1 MTFEMPTVLMIGG
14 GQLSRMTHQAAI
26 ALGIDFRV
34 LANNLGESAAQV
46 VQQVSLGSHDD
57 ELAIRAAA
65 LDADVIT
72 FDHEHVPLGL
82 LEDLQ
87 KEGYSIQPSPQALRF
102 AQNKLLMRQ
111 RLSELGAPM
120 PAWKQIQTP
129 ADAADF
135 GLEHGWP
142 VVLKVARGGYDGRG
156 VWICNSVD
164 EIADAM
170 DLLPNS
176 EWLLEQK
183 MQFSR
188 ELSAQVARSTT
199 GETTTYPVVET
210 RQWQGMCSEVIAPAP
225 GATQE
230 MVDLAQSLA
239 IRIAT
244 ELDVT
249 GMLAVELFEVAG
261 TVYVNEL
268 AMRPHNSGHW
278 TIDGAVTSQFE
289 NHLRAVLGWP
299 LGESTPTA
307 PVVVMANL
315 IGAENELSEFGV
327 STALIDSE
335 IKLHLYGKEARPKR
349 KIGHLNLAGIEV
361 EQTLQR
367 VKTAAAE
374 IVGMEH

>member
-26 ALGIDFRV
+26 GLGIDFRV
-34 LANNLGESAAQV
+34 LANDLGESAAQV
-46 VQQVSLGSHDD
+46 VRQVSLGAHDD

-72 FDHEHVPLGL
+72 FDHEHVPLEI

-87 KEGYSIQPSPQALRF
+87 KEGYSIQPSPKALQF
-102 AQNKLLMRQ
+102 AQNKLRMRQ

-120 PAWKQIQTP
+120 PAWQQIQTP
-129 ADAADF
+129 VDAADF
-135 GLEHGWP
+135 ALEHGWP
-142 VVLKVARGGYDGRG
+142 LVLKVARGGYDGRG
-156 VWICNSVD
+156 VWVCETVE
-164 EIADAM
+164 EIAEAM
-170 DLLPNS
+170 ALLPNS
-176 EWLLEQK
+176 EWLLEQR

-199 GETTTYPVVET
+199 GETVAYPVVET

-225 GATQE
+225 DTSQE
-230 MVDLAQSLA
+230 MIDSAQSLA
-239 IRIAT
+239 IRIAN

-249 GMLAVELFEVAG
+249 GMLAVELFEVDGA
-261 TVYVNEL
+261 VYVNEL

-299 LGESTPTA
+299 LGESTPKA

-315 IGAENELSEFGV
+315 IGADGELSEFGI
-327 STALIDSE
+327 STALIDAE

-349 KIGHLNLAGIEV
+349 KIGHLNVLGIDV
-361 EQTLQR
+361 EQTLNR
-367 VKTAAAE
+367 VRTAAAE